1 MYTREGG
8 GSVRSRA
15 EGGAY
20 LCVCASEGKNQDM
33 NVQHRSVYMAVAL
46 SWSIWAVCRL
56 ESKARGCI
64 STRRRRFVAYA
75 AFGCCRRRPPTA
87 AVSVSV
93 SVSLPY
99 PENGMYRPILAQ
111 GLMANPDTRSQDVT
125 SQSITSSSSTTA
137 AHAPGRSLQR
147 FSGRAVVCGSIS
159 IPGGRG
165 ARRPWSARVVSI
177 RERAPQS
184 IDPID

>member
-1 MYTREGG
+1 MNVYTRGRGKCSIEGR
-8 GSVRSRA
+8 RS
-15 EGGAY
+15 AY
-20 LCVCASEGKNQDM
+20 VCVCASEGKNQDM

-75 AFGCCRRRPPTA
+75 TFDCCRRRPPTA
-87 AVSVSV
+87 AVSV

-111 GLMANPDTRSQDVT
+111 GLMANPDTRSQDVA

-137 AHAPGRSLQR
+137 AHPPERSLQR

-177 RERAPQS
+177 RECAPQS
-184 IDPID
+184 IDQID